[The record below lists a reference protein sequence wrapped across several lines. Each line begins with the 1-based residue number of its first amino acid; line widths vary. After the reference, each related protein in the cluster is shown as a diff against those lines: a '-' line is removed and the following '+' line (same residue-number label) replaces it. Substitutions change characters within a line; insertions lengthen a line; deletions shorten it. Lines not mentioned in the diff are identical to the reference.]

1 MEAVLCISFNRAFP
15 KPKTFCTSCWLRS
28 HHSPRSACTIY
39 RILAHIHHRYAYVC
53 ANIYQALFMISIF
66 RLGFIRIH
74 WKRLSS
80 VRWARWFQ
88 LSVLCVGAGSVV
100 SDPRV
105 DQRAG
110 SLLCFALL
118 SLAWLGGWVSSRRL
132 RKSPATPWW
141 LRGNPTY
148 PTLPYPTLPYPTAV
162 CLRHGL
168 LGNSTSLL
176 PPGLVWAGPIHAS
189 SLGVA
194 WS

>member
-1 MEAVLCISFNRAFP
+1 M
-15 KPKTFCTSCWLRS
+15 
-28 HHSPRSACTIY
+28 
-39 RILAHIHHRYAYVC
+39 
-53 ANIYQALFMISIF
+53 
-66 RLGFIRIH
+66 
-74 WKRLSS
+74 
-80 VRWARWFQ
+80 
-88 LSVLCVGAGSVV
+88 V

-110 SLLCFALL
+110 SLLCLALL

-132 RKSPATPWW
+132 RKSPATPWAQVA
-141 LRGNPTY
+141 
-148 PTLPYPTLPYPTAV
+148 TLPYPTAV

-176 PPGLVWAGPIHAS
+176 PAPRAGLVWAGPIHAS